1 MVWQHGDV
9 LGGKPGQ
16 FGDFRSGITKRDIQR
31 LQTFHN
37 KAVQLIFR
45 RDMRTCTKYLLREA
59 IQFSIYQL
67 FAFTILRKN
76 IQIQETRHPKH
87 YKCLFK
93 LENKISRTRSE
104 KTKRVNFRLNIA
116 RSSYFCQAKRLWSC
130 LPGEVTEM
138 PTIRIFK
145 L

>member
-16 FGDFRSGITKRDIQR
+16 SGDFRSEITKRDIQR

-67 FAFTILRKN
+67 FAFTILRK
-76 IQIQETRHPKH
+76 T
-87 YKCLFK
+87 YKYKKQDNQNNTTSVFS
-93 LENKISRTRSE
+93 NW
-104 KTKRVNFRLNIA
+104 KTKSLEQDQRRQ
-116 RSSYFCQAKRLWSC
+116 R
-130 LPGEVTEM
+130 E
-138 PTIRIFK
+138 
-145 L
+145 